1 MSVQHHSAEPPPG
14 FLRSL
19 EGFRSYQSVECGL
32 SANTLAAY
40 RRDLVSFGAFL
51 ASRGSANVPDLAAID
66 WRIVQA
72 YLARLTDA
80 GYRPSSI
87 ARKLVAIRMWLRWL
101 FHTGRI
107 PHDVTTLLEMP
118 KLGRRLPRPLSL
130 DRTTELVTSPPAGAP
145 LALRDRA
152 ILELFYS
159 SGLRVSELCGLC
171 LRDVN
176 LRERS
181 VRAMGKGRR
190 ERVVPLGR
198 PARDAIEAYLEHE
211 HAALVQKHRRRARID
226 VLRRRDALALP
237 LFLSRNG
244 ARMERTAVWRMVRRA
259 ARLRGIPGKV
269 SPHTLRH
276 SFATHLLEGGADL
289 RVVQELLGHVSVT
302 TTAIYTHVQTARL
315 QELHARC
322 HPHGADAE
330 AGGRRRADA
339 GGRARARSPRRA
351 SSRPSS

>member
-1 MSVQHHSAEPPPG
+1 MSIQRRSVAAQPSPAH
-14 FLRSL
+14 LRL
-19 EGFRSYQSVECGL
+19 LDEFRSHQSVECGL

-51 ASRGSANVPDLAAID
+51 ASRGPSNEPGPAAID
-66 WRIVQA
+66 WKVVQR
-72 YLARLTDA
+72 YLAQLTDA
-80 GYRPSSI
+80 GYRSSSI

-101 FHTGRI
+101 FDTGRI
-107 PHDVTTLLEMP
+107 PQDVTTLLEMP
-118 KLGRRLPRPLSL
+118 RLGRRLPRPLSL
-130 DRTTELVTSPPAGAP
+130 DRTAELVTSPQAGAP
-145 LALRDRA
+145 LVLRDRA

-176 LRERS
+176 LRELW
-181 VRAMGKGRR
+181 VRVMGKGRR

-198 PARDAIEAYLEHE
+198 PARDALEAYLEHE
-211 HAALVQKHRRRARID
+211 HAALAEKHRRRARID
-226 VLRRRDALALP
+226 VLRPRDALALP

-244 ARMERTAVWRMVRRA
+244 GRMERTAVWRMVRRA
-259 ARLRGIPGKV
+259 ARLSGIPGKV

-315 QELHARC
+315 KELHARC
-322 HPHGADAE
+322 HPHGAGAE
-330 AGGRRRADA
+330 AGAEA
-339 GGRARARSPRRA
+339 GAGAGARPPHA
-351 SSRPSS
+351 SS